1 MKGRF
6 TGALVIAGLVVLTAS
21 PKGASASPMSFT
33 HQGRLLGAAGGGIS
47 GTHDVAFQLF
57 ETPTGGSPVWSE
69 TDSLTLEDGRYT
81 TILGDG
87 SDLTGV
93 IDGTSL
99 YLQVTVDTEVLL
111 PRQILVAVPYAVR
124 AYESER
130 VILDSETPCDSD
142 HIGMLRWTGSE
153 LTLCVAPGDD
163 QVVSLAP
170 TADGS
175 SSEQPGLSCLDI
187 LNEFP
192 ATTRQDALYW
202 IDPNGGSTTDAY
214 QAWCDM
220 TTDNGGWTL
229 VMNVAPADGNS
240 VGFNNQTF
248 WTSDLPFGLISSR
261 FTNDF
266 KSPAAYGLAASELMI
281 QSVGTGGSGEIRG
294 WRRWPMNSIRN
305 FDSFF
310 ATGIPAVHSTDSC
323 ETGAA
328 SAVFLG
334 TSDPAD
340 DILRQGSCLYADV
353 NPSSSGAGDTI
364 RLTTISGNSTDNKM
378 SGFASCIDCGTN
390 WQGSGRDYMGLDR
403 AACSSASCAYN
414 VVCRVGAGA
423 DCVGNY
429 CGGTYSTSTCGTA
442 WNSRFYVR

>member
-1 MKGRF
+1 MMGRLLV
-6 TGALVIAGLVVLTAS
+6 ALVIAGCVGWVAS
-21 PKGASASPMSFT
+21 PTDASASPLSFT

-47 GTHDVAFQLF
+47 GTHSVTFQLF
-57 ETPTGGSPVWSE
+57 EDATDGSPLWTE
-69 TDSLTLEDGRYT
+69 TDTLTLEDGRYT

-130 VILDSETPCDSD
+130 VLLDSETPCDTE
-142 HIGMLRWTGSE
+142 HVGMLRWTGSQ

-170 TADGS
+170 NTDGTS
-175 SSEQPGLSCLDI
+175 SDQAGVSCLTI

-192 ATTRQDALYW
+192 SASGQDGLYW
-202 IDPNGGSTTDAY
+202 IDPNGGSTADAY

-220 TTDNGGWTL
+220 STDSGGWTL

-240 VGFNNQTF
+240 VGFNNQAF
-248 WTSDLPFGLISSR
+248 WTSNLPFGSMDNR
-261 FTNDF
+261 FSNDF
-266 KSPAAYGLAASELMI
+266 KSPAAYGLVASELMI
-281 QSVGTGGSGEIRG
+281 QSVDTGSSGAIRG

-310 ATGIPAVHSTDSC
+310 ATGIPAVHPTDSC

-328 SAVFLG
+328 SAVFVG
-334 TSDPAD
+334 TTDPAD
-340 DILRQGSCLYADV
+340 DIIRQGSCLYADV
-353 NPSSSGAGDTI
+353 NPSASGAGDTI

-378 SGFASCIDCGTN
+378 SGFATCIDCGSN

-403 AACSSASCAYN
+403 AGCTGASCHYN
-414 VVCRVGAGA
+414 TVCRVGSGA

-429 CGGTYSTSTCGTA
+429 CSSTYPTTPCGSA